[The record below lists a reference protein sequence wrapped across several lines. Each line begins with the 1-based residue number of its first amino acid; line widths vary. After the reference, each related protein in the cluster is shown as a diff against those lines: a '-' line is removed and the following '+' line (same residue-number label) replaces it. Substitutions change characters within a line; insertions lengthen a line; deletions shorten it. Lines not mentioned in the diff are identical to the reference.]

1 MDLAVTT
8 ERPVLETLSNLYSSG
23 KCPTG
28 VGAIE
33 IVSRSSRIAARIYV
47 KNHHVVGLEISNFPL
62 EIIRRIITSE
72 HISDVHR
79 DFLLEH
85 FADNLADGRIV
96 DYVVEN
102 QMIPMSVLVVYIKDL
117 FLGACDYIGSIPMA
131 EISWRPN
138 VEYKKVPIPEVEL
151 DRLWTVVNNRKNE
164 YKRMADVFTVG
175 EHQVRDLYFKR
186 KGDIDMEDI
195 TQLSVNILSLA
206 SGEWSILDFARQ
218 FGLSLYLSTREI
230 QKMWTEGYL
239 DIIYDGEFKL
249 KPPVDTAPKP
259 ISTIPDVKKVEQQ
272 KNIEEIKQLED
283 ELNNLTKLMEETKQ
297 KLDQLKGES

>member
-1 MDLAVTT
+1 MASTA
-8 ERPVLETLSNLYSSG
+8 ERPVFETLCKTYSSG

-33 IVSRSSRIAARIYV
+33 IVSRSSRIAARVYV
-47 KNHHVVGLEISNFPL
+47 KDRVVVGLEISNFPL

-72 HISDVHR
+72 HISDSNR

-85 FADNLADGRIV
+85 FGDNLSDKRIV

-117 FLGACDYIGSIPMA
+117 FLGACDYIASIPKA

-138 VEYKKVPIPEVEL
+138 VYYKNVPIPEVSL
-151 DRLWTVVNNRKNE
+151 DRLWTVVSNRKKE
-164 YKRMADVFTVG
+164 YARMSSVFKVG
-175 EHQVRDLYFKR
+175 EEQVRNLYFKR
-186 KGDIDMEDI
+186 KGEVDMNV
-195 TQLSVNILSLA
+195 TQLEANIFSLS

-230 QKMWTEGYL
+230 QRMWNEDKL

-249 KPPVDTAPKP
+249 RNASFKQNAFNAAVNESNAAVD
-259 ISTIPDVKKVEQQ
+259 
-272 KNIEEIKQLED
+272 NEIKKLET
-283 ELNNLTKLMEETKQ
+283 ELNKLTLLMEETKE
-297 KLDQLKGES
+297 QLKKLKGGG

>member
-1 MDLAVTT
+1 MAVTA

-47 KNHHVVGLEISNFPL
+47 KNHNVVGLEISNFPL

-72 HISDVHR
+72 HISDAHR

-117 FLGACDYIGSIPMA
+117 FLGACDYIASIPMA
-131 EISWRPN
+131 EINWRPN
-138 VEYKKVPIPEVEL
+138 VEYKKVPIPEVDL
-151 DRLWTVVNNRKNE
+151 DRLWTVVKNRKNE
-164 YKRMADVFTVG
+164 YNRMADVFTVG

-186 KGDIDMEDI
+186 KGEIDMDDVN
-195 TQLSVNILSLA
+195 QLSVNILSLA

-230 QKMWTEGYL
+230 QKMWMEGHL

-249 KPPVDTAPKP
+249 KPPTNAESKP
-259 ISTIPDVKKVEQQ
+259 INTVSNVEKAQNVKEIQKLEQ
-272 KNIEEIKQLED
+272 
-283 ELNNLTKLMEETKQ
+283 ELNNLKKLMEETEH